1 MKEGTIEFRRCNPNY
16 KTESILYARGFCD
29 VALSTVNRWELGKA
43 IPNMKG
49 MKAIKSFCED
59 RDLDYDM
66 VETEWLNHGIEN
78 NK

>member
-1 MKEGTIEFRRCNPNY
+1 MSLGDAIRITRQKAYCTQEDFA
-16 KTESILYARGFCD
+16 KQLD

-59 RDLDYDM
+59 HDLDYDM
-66 VETEWLNHGIEN
+66 VETEWLSHSIEN

>member
-1 MKEGTIEFRRCNPNY
+1 MSLGDAIRMTRQKAYCTQEDFA
-16 KTESILYARGFCD
+16 KQLD